1 MPLSTILAPF
11 FSIIRSALATG
22 PIASA
27 ALSAV
32 HAFFACGLIHPHA
45 IAVDAALSDLSSSIS
60 HCKFEAS
67 DSSGDEVVLLRILTV
82 VEDCMC
88 GPVGQLLDDIEVCE
102 MLETV
107 LTTCVQMR
115 LSGQFSVQAAHQV
128 SHLQS
133 RQQKLSGGQL
143 S

>member
-1 MPLSTILAPF
+1 MPLSVILAPF
-11 FSIIRSALATG
+11 LAIVRSPLATG

-27 ALSAV
+27 ALAAL
-32 HAFFACGLIHPHA
+32 HAFFAAGLVHPQALA
-45 IAVDAALSDLSSSIS
+45 INAALADLSASIS

-82 VEDCMC
+82 TEDCMC
-88 GPVGQLLDDIEVCE
+88 GPAGRLLDDVEVCE

-115 LSGQFSVQAAHQV
+115 LSGERPCRRA
-128 SHLQS
+128 
-133 RQQKLSGGQL
+133 
-143 S
+143 